1 MNIIVCVKQV
11 PDTAE
16 VKINPETNTI
26 IRAGLPNIVNPDDKH
41 ALEAALQLREIHGG
55 KITVVT
61 MGPPQAKDAIKECL
75 AMGADEGILLS
86 DIAFGG
92 ADALATSH
100 ALAAGI
106 KKVGEFDLIL
116 CGKQAIDGDTAQV
129 GPEMAEHLGLPQVTY
144 AAKLEINGNVARVTR
159 ELDEELE
166 VVEVQLPALITAVRA
181 LNEPRMATVKG
192 TMKANRTEIPVYMAK
207 DLDVDPEKLGFKGS
221 PTQVRKIFPPP
232 VNDSG
237 QMIEAAD
244 VRSTAA
250 LLVEKLTEAKII

>member
-41 ALEAALQLREIHGG
+41 ALEAALQLRETHGG
-55 KITVVT
+55 KVTVLS

-92 ADALATSH
+92 ADALATSI
-100 ALAAGI
+100 ALAAGV
-106 KKVGEFDLIL
+106 KKIGDFDLIL

-129 GPEMAEHLGLPQVTY
+129 GPEMAEHLGLPQITY
-144 AAKLEINGNVARVTR
+144 AAKLEVEGTTLKVTR
-159 ELDEELE
+159 ELDDELE
-166 VVEVQLPALITAVRA
+166 VVETRLPALVTAVKA
-181 LNEPRMATVKG
+181 LNEPRMATVRG
-192 TMKANRTEIPVYMAK
+192 TMKANKAEIPTYMAK
-207 DLDVDPEKLGFKGS
+207 DLDVDVEKLGFKGS
-221 PTQVRKIFPPP
+221 PTQVRKIFAPP
-232 VNDSG
+232 VNDNT
-237 QMIEAAD
+237 QMIEATDA
-244 VRSTAA
+244 RTAA
-250 LLVEKLTEAKII
+250 ASLVEKLTDAKII